1 MFQSSWS
8 GYWIAAWM
16 LMVGAVLGGALMAGL
31 PGVWQTRMATAHIY
45 VNVGGFVGCAA
56 LASLTVLVPA
66 MWRGRGVRDRT
77 SVSLV
82 ALLAGIA
89 VAVCGA
95 SAGWPPAEGIGLV
108 IYAAGWVWSL
118 QGWVATLIG
127 LIGSRLR
134 PTYPALSAL
143 AAVIWP
149 VVSILIHAV
158 RLLRGA
164 ESQPPILM
172 LLLGFVAQLLI
183 GTLSYLLPTTMR
195 GGPGA
200 VRAGVRRLDAGGVFR
215 FALYNLALVTWLLA
229 QNSALRMAMSL
240 LVFGVLLAFLPLLG
254 SGVKSRL
261 AVLKGKAEPP
271 VREYDAHSV
280 V

>member
-1 MFQSSWS
+1 M
-8 GYWIAAWM
+8 
-16 LMVGAVLGGALMAGL
+16 
-31 PGVWQTRMATAHIY
+31 
-45 VNVGGFVGCAA
+45 
-56 LASLTVLVPA
+56 
-66 MWRGRGVRDRT
+66 RDRT

-95 SAGWPPAEGIGLV
+95 SAGWPPAEGIALV
-108 IYAAGWVWSL
+108 IYAAGWVWPL

-127 LIGSRLR
+127 SRPR

-143 AAVIWP
+143 AAVIGL

-158 RLLRGA
+158 GLLRGA

-183 GTLSYLLPTTMR
+183 GTMSYLLPTTMR

-229 QNSALRMAMSL
+229 QELRVAHGHEPACFRRAPGL
-240 LVFGVLLAFLPLLG
+240 LPLLG
-254 SGVKSRL
+254 SGVKSQL

-271 VREYDAHSV
+271 AREYDAHAVVQLGVAVATVAVVSV
-280 V
+280 VTGIPTSVF